1 MPQLNPAVGSDAGA
15 KTIPAMM
22 EAFSNLADDWKL
34 STEEQ
39 IRLLGSP
46 GRSTFFKWK
55 KEGGNLPND
64 TIERISHL
72 LGIYKCLQILLPDPL
87 SADSWIKL
95 PNKYFGDISAL
106 EHMMGGS
113 VVDIYKVREY
123 LDAQRGG

>member
-1 MPQLNPAVGSDAGA
+1 MQQLNPAVGSDAGLEM
-15 KTIPAMM
+15 IPAKI
-22 EAFSNLADDWKL
+22 EAFSNLVDDWKL

-64 TIERISHL
+64 TIEQISHL
-72 LGIYKCLQILLPDPL
+72 LEIHMYLQILFPNPM
-87 SADSWIKL
+87 SADSWIKR

-106 EHMMGGS
+106 AH
-113 VVDIYKVREY
+113 DR
-123 LDAQRGG
+123 R